1 MPPIVLAALQ
11 ILLLVL
17 LYLFVARAVRAVVRD
32 VVAPPRSVAT
42 RPASARGGAKS
53 APRPP
58 TELVVHQPS
67 RPPRVIPLDGGHD
80 VTFGRADAS
89 TIVLADSFVSDT
101 HARVYLSDG
110 EWFVADLGST
120 NGTFV
125 NQRRVADPQP
135 LAPGDQLAIGKTTV
149 QVRR

>member
-1 MPPIVLAALQ
+1 MAPIVLTGLQ

-32 VVAPPRSVAT
+32 VVAPPRTVAP
-42 RPASARGGAKS
+42 PAPPPGRSRSGEARN
-53 APRPP
+53 APS
-58 TELVVHQPS
+58 ELVVHQPS
-67 RPPRVIPLDGGHD
+67 QRPRVIPLDGHD

-89 TIVLADSFVSDT
+89 TVVVADSFVSDT

-110 EWFVADLGST
+110 RWFVSDLGST
-120 NGTFV
+120 NGTYV
-125 NQRRVADPQP
+125 NQRRVVEPQP
-135 LAPGDQLAIGKTTV
+135 LLPGDQLAIGKTTV